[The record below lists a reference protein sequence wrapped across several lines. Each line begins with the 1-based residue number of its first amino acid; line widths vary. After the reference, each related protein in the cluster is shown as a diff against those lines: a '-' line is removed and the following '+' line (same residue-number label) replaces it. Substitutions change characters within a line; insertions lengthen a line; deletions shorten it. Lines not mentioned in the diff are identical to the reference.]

1 MIYLNECNNKH
12 ILEGRSESEKLVRRL
27 LNYVNDKI
35 KDKNHKNIMSR
46 GDGYNLY
53 KENII
58 SLST

>member
-35 KDKNHKNIMSR
+35 KDKNHKNKR
-46 GDGYNLY
+46 Y
-53 KENII
+53 E
-58 SLST
+58 